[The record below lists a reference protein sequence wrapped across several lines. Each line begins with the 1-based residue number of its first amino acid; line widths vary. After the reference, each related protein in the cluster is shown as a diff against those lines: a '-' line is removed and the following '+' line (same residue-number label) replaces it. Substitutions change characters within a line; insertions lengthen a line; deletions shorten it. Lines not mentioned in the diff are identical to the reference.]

1 MKVCIAGPAIATV
14 LFGLVGCS
22 YLTSP
27 HLVCKRQVLE
37 YLDDFGIHPG
47 DISHIPFDVMSL
59 RHPLR
64 YRLQTCPTGH
74 VAIDMSDQCMVEY
87 SYTVGGCM
95 VEGIPAQEI
104 IQDQ

>member
-1 MKVCIAGPAIATV
+1 MARIASPAIALV
-14 LFGLVGCS
+14 LLGLFGCS
-22 YLTSP
+22 YSTSP

-47 DISHIPFDVMSL
+47 EFSQIPFEVVSL

-64 YRLQTCPTGH
+64 YRLQTCPNGH
-74 VAIDMSDQCMVEY
+74 VAIEVSDQCLIEN

-95 VEGIPAQEI
+95 VEGIPTLETLQAQ
-104 IQDQ
+104 